1 MPRLFFLRPDV
12 AIIHTMVR
20 SVILALVS
28 LGAGL
33 VSRAVE
39 SVEKPAVERWNEGV
53 ELYRSGDTNGAYEVM
68 NDLYTGLDPV
78 YRAKAAEVIA
88 KLRHE
93 ASRDPENKEALAA
106 LEEAALAAQ
115 VALRANPGDAR
126 AERNFTRATDGL
138 LGMRDAKRVN
148 DILAKNQ
155 NADPGSL
162 LRTSRDEARALM
174 DESAGLLT
182 NRADVAVAKSD
193 SLSARAE
200 KLDET
205 WILAREAI
213 VQSVT
218 NEEQAATIQ
227 TRIDAARNRTAEAAR
242 RFGELD
248 ADGYSSIADAEKDFN
263 DFFKMM
269 AMPRPAMEEDLVT
282 QSNAWIDVEKINERP
297 WQREALDYTRRFRS
311 VFPAWA
317 RQYEQAAQAD
327 TNKPPFTAEAQA
339 KVAALA
345 TELEKQQLST
355 LEKPLPPAQ
364 EKALQLIAEIR
375 ELLPKDP
382 NGGGGQGQPNQ
393 QPNQDPQQKQNPPN
407 KDQPQQEPQEQPQN
421 QPPDQKQDQ
430 DPQENQAPDESDEP
444 QDEEKSK
451 EEQEL
456 EATLKKA
463 QERND
468 EHEADKKA
476 RMRKAPLPPNE
487 RDW

>member
-1 MPRLFFLRPDV
+1 
-12 AIIHTMVR
+12 MVR

-227 TRIDAARNRTAEAAR
+227 SRIDAARNRTAEAAR

-269 AMPRPAMEEDLVT
+269 AMLRPAMEEDLVT

-339 KVAALA
+339 KVSDLS
-345 TELEKQQLST
+345 TQLEKIQLSCC
-355 LEKPLPPAQ
+355 EEIDPPLQ
-364 EKALQLIAEIR
+364 EDALDLIRQILD
-375 ELLPKDP
+375 LLPKE
-382 NGGGGQGQPNQ
+382 GGGQQGNQGQP
-393 QPNQDPQQKQNPPN
+393 KQND
-407 KDQPQQEPQEQPQN
+407 KQN
-421 QPPDQKQDQ
+421 QKQDQ
-430 DPQENQAPDESDEP
+430 QQKDDNQDQGQQPDQQQQPDDQQDSDNQKDDEQKDEGAEGQEEEP
-444 QDEEKSK
+444 KDDK
-451 EEQEL
+451 EV
-456 EATLKKA
+456 EALLKKA

-468 EHEADKKA
+468 EHEAEKRA
-476 RMRKAPLPPNE
+476 RMRKAPLRPDE